1 MAVGSGSNPNRQRM
15 INLMYLVFIAMMAL
29 NVSPEVLDGFSLV
42 EGELRQAT
50 LHSEAQNAR
59 LASDMQAAFTSNPEK
74 VRLWQERSREL
85 QLRSDSLYTY
95 IQSLKQA
102 IAVEAD
108 GKGANP
114 ESLQRRD
121 DLSASSV
128 VLLGPI
134 RPKGTELRQR
144 IEGYCSWVSTLFG
157 QGAQGTK
164 IIQRLSTPSGKQG
177 KSWEEEHFEN
187 IPAIAA
193 VTLLTNLQSNIRY
206 IEGEALA
213 ELLKGI
219 DAHDYRS
226 NQLTAQVIPESRIV
240 LRGTPYQASIVLS
253 SIDTTKHPKIFVNG
267 SLLPA
272 TSQGKLTLSTPTLGN
287 FPLKGHIETELH
299 DGTLVRSNFES
310 SYTVIEPTATIAPT
324 MMNVLYAGIDNPIR
338 IAVPGIALQD
348 ISATIS
354 SGSLTRKGD
363 LWIAHPTKA
372 GGEVT
377 IAVTARTPSGQM
389 MPVAQSKLRVRSLP
403 DPMPYLAL
411 TSAKG
416 DVSRFKGGRIAKS
429 SLLVS
434 GGVKAAIDDS
444 FLEVNYT
451 VLRFQ
456 LIAFDSMGNALPE
469 ASAGA
474 NFSERQLRQ
483 IQNTPRG
490 RRLYITGIIARGP
503 DGIERQI
510 PSLELIIG

>member
-59 LASDMQAAFTSNPEK
+59 LASDMRAAFTSNPEK

-108 GKGANP
+108 GKGATP

-240 LRGTPYQASIVLS
+240 LS
-253 SIDTTKHPKIFVNG
+253 SIDTTKQPKIFVNG
-267 SLLPA
+267 NLLPA
-272 TSQGKLTLSTPTLGN
+272 TSQGKLTLSTPSLGN

-310 SYTVIEPTATIAPT
+310 SYTVIEPSATIAPT

-372 GGEVT
+372 GGEVK

-429 SLLVS
+429 SLLAT